1 MQSNQSIM
9 QISENKDGS
18 AKVLFRIRKAEM
30 ADVDEIMAVMHE
42 AKNDKEHPDWFVSDD
57 EEYVRTHIEEQGFV
71 IVAQT
76 ADGSVAGFFI
86 IKYPENRE
94 DNLGTYLDFDEE
106 QLSHVAVMDS
116 AVVCCAYRGNG
127 LQGHMLEEA
136 ERLLDTDQYYY
147 LMCTIH
153 PDNQFSRHN
162 MESHGYEVKR
172 TALCY
177 GGLPRC
183 ILFKDLTESGKSPA
197 QVVKSSKQ

>member
-1 MQSNQSIM
+1 MQNNQSIM

-30 ADVDEIMAVMHE
+30 TDVDEIMAVMHE

-76 ADGSVAGFFI
+76 ADGSVAGFFL

-106 QLSHVAVMDS
+106 QLSPKLDHSFVHFIARADV
-116 AVVCCAYRGNG
+116 
-127 LQGHMLEEA
+127 
-136 ERLLDTDQYYY
+136 ERLHDGEKN
-147 LMCTIH
+147 H
-153 PDNQFSRHN
+153 
-162 MESHGYEVKR
+162 ESEGQRDKDEVEKDGHGK
-172 TALCY
+172 LQ
-177 GGLPRC
+177 P
-183 ILFKDLTESGKSPA
+183 
-197 QVVKSSKQ
+197 

>member
-1 MQSNQSIM
+1 MQNNQSIM

-30 ADVDEIMAVMHE
+30 TDVDEIMAVMHE

-94 DNLGTYLDFDEE
+94 DNLGTYLILMRNSFPMLQSWIR
-106 QLSHVAVMDS
+106 QLC
-116 AVVCCAYRGNG
+116 VVHTGETGCRGI
-127 LQGHMLEEA
+127 
-136 ERLLDTDQYYY
+136 
-147 LMCTIH
+147 CWK
-153 PDNQFSRHN
+153 
-162 MESHGYEVKR
+162 KR
-172 TALCY
+172 RDCWIQTN
-177 GGLPRC
+177 
-183 ILFKDLTESGKSPA
+183 III
-197 QVVKSSKQ
+197 

>member
-1 MQSNQSIM
+1 MQNNQGIM

-76 ADGSVAGFFI
+76 ADGSVAGFFL

-106 QLSHVAVMDS
+106 QL
-116 AVVCCAYRGNG
+116 VVHTGETGCRGI
-127 LQGHMLEEA
+127 
-136 ERLLDTDQYYY
+136 
-147 LMCTIH
+147 CWK
-153 PDNQFSRHN
+153 
-162 MESHGYEVKR
+162 KR
-172 TALCY
+172 RDCWIQTN
-177 GGLPRC
+177 
-183 ILFKDLTESGKSPA
+183 III
-197 QVVKSSKQ
+197 

>member
-1 MQSNQSIM
+1 MQNNQSIM

-42 AKNDKEHPDWFVSDD
+42 VKNDKEHPDWFVSDD

-94 DNLGTYLDFDEE
+94 DNLILMRNSFPMLQSWIR
-106 QLSHVAVMDS
+106 QLC
-116 AVVCCAYRGNG
+116 VVHIGETGCRGI
-127 LQGHMLEEA
+127 
-136 ERLLDTDQYYY
+136 
-147 LMCTIH
+147 CWK
-153 PDNQFSRHN
+153 
-162 MESHGYEVKR
+162 KR
-172 TALCY
+172 RDCWIQTN
-177 GGLPRC
+177 
-183 ILFKDLTESGKSPA
+183 III
-197 QVVKSSKQ
+197 

>member
-1 MQSNQSIM
+1 MQNNQSIM

-30 ADVDEIMAVMHE
+30 TDVDEIMAVMHE

-106 QLSHVAVMDS
+106 QLSHVQS
-116 AVVCCAYRGNG
+116 WIRQLCVVHTGETGCRGI
-127 LQGHMLEEA
+127 
-136 ERLLDTDQYYY
+136 
-147 LMCTIH
+147 CWK
-153 PDNQFSRHN
+153 
-162 MESHGYEVKR
+162 KR
-172 TALCY
+172 RDCWIQTN
-177 GGLPRC
+177 
-183 ILFKDLTESGKSPA
+183 III
-197 QVVKSSKQ
+197 

>member
-1 MQSNQSIM
+1 MQNNQSIM

-30 ADVDEIMAVMHE
+30 TDVDEIMAVMHE

-147 LMCTIH
+147 FTVSIPSSFNTEITNSAMSSLPKYPIYAALSTPNILEYAH
-153 PDNQFSRHN
+153 RFTQFPP
-162 MESHGYEVKR
+162 GY
-172 TALCY
+172 
-177 GGLPRC
+177 
-183 ILFKDLTESGKSPA
+183 II
-197 QVVKSSKQ
+197 

>member
-1 MQSNQSIM
+1 MQNNQSIM

-30 ADVDEIMAVMHE
+30 TDVDEIMAVMHE

-116 AVVCCAYRGNG
+116 AVVLCIQGKRAAGAYAGRSGEIAG
-127 LQGHMLEEA
+127 Y
-136 ERLLDTDQYYY
+136 RPILLSDVHHT
-147 LMCTIH
+147 
-153 PDNQFSRHN
+153 
-162 MESHGYEVKR
+162 
-172 TALCY
+172 
-177 GGLPRC
+177 
-183 ILFKDLTESGKSPA
+183 SG
-197 QVVKSSKQ
+197 

>member
-1 MQSNQSIM
+1 MQNNQSIM

-76 ADGSVAGFFI
+76 ADGSVAGFFL

-94 DNLGTYLDFDEE
+94 DNLGTYLDLMRNSFPMLQSWIR
-106 QLSHVAVMDS
+106 QLC
-116 AVVCCAYRGNG
+116 VVHTGETGCRGI
-127 LQGHMLEEA
+127 
-136 ERLLDTDQYYY
+136 
-147 LMCTIH
+147 CWK
-153 PDNQFSRHN
+153 
-162 MESHGYEVKR
+162 KR
-172 TALCY
+172 RDCWIQTN
-177 GGLPRC
+177 
-183 ILFKDLTESGKSPA
+183 III
-197 QVVKSSKQ
+197 

>member
-1 MQSNQSIM
+1 MT
-9 QISENKDGS
+9 
-18 AKVLFRIRKAEM
+18 
-30 ADVDEIMAVMHE
+30 DVDEIMAVMHE
-42 AKNDKEHPDWFVSDD
+42 AKNDKEHPDCLYLMMRNMSG
-57 EEYVRTHIEEQGFV
+57 HIQKNRVFV

-162 MESHGYEVKR
+162 MEIHGYEVKR

-183 ILFKDLTESGKSPA
+183 ILLKDLTESGESPCTGL
-197 QVVKSSKQ
+197 

>member
-1 MQSNQSIM
+1 MQNNQGIM

-76 ADGSVAGFFI
+76 ADGSVAGFFL

-94 DNLGTYLDFDEE
+94 DIWELILILMRNSFPMLQSWIR
-106 QLSHVAVMDS
+106 QLC
-116 AVVCCAYRGNG
+116 VVHTGETGCRGI
-127 LQGHMLEEA
+127 
-136 ERLLDTDQYYY
+136 
-147 LMCTIH
+147 CWK
-153 PDNQFSRHN
+153 
-162 MESHGYEVKR
+162 KR
-172 TALCY
+172 RDCWIQTN
-177 GGLPRC
+177 
-183 ILFKDLTESGKSPA
+183 III
-197 QVVKSSKQ
+197 

>member
-1 MQSNQSIM
+1 MQNNQSIM

-76 ADGSVAGFFI
+76 ADGSVAGFFL

-106 QLSHVAVMDS
+106 FFMEGIRHLNKDAPVFK
-116 AVVCCAYRGNG
+116 VCGKTGEGYDAA
-127 LQGHMLEEA
+127 A
-136 ERLLDTDQYYY
+136 EW
-147 LMCTIH
+147 LMKI
-153 PDNQFSRHN
+153 
-162 MESHGYEVKR
+162 
-172 TALCY
+172 
-177 GGLPRC
+177 
-183 ILFKDLTESGKSPA
+183 
-197 QVVKSSKQ
+197 SKK

>member
-1 MQSNQSIM
+1 MQNNQSIM

-30 ADVDEIMAVMHE
+30 TDVDEIMAVMHE

-76 ADGSVAGFFI
+76 ADGSVAGFFL

-162 MESHGYEVKR
+162 MEIHGYELRERHSV
-172 TALCY
+172 
-177 GGLPRC
+177 
-183 ILFKDLTESGKSPA
+183 TEVCQDVSFLRI
-197 QVVKSSKQ
+197 

>member
-1 MQSNQSIM
+1 MQNNQGIM

-76 ADGSVAGFFI
+76 ADGSVAGFFL

-94 DNLGTYLDFDEE
+94 DNILILMRNSFPMLQSWIR
-106 QLSHVAVMDS
+106 QLC
-116 AVVCCAYRGNG
+116 VVHTGETGCRGI
-127 LQGHMLEEA
+127 
-136 ERLLDTDQYYY
+136 
-147 LMCTIH
+147 CWK
-153 PDNQFSRHN
+153 
-162 MESHGYEVKR
+162 KR
-172 TALCY
+172 RDCWIQTN
-177 GGLPRC
+177 
-183 ILFKDLTESGKSPA
+183 III
-197 QVVKSSKQ
+197 